1 MDLFS
6 FGSEKD
12 LRTKHQIFITII
24 TPYNMENKHTI
35 LLVEDET
42 KLCNIIKEELSGLGY
57 SVDMASDGLVAES
70 LFSRNKY
77 SLVLLDISLP
87 GKSGLQLCKSFRSAN
102 KKIPIIMLTAFGEI
116 QDKVDAFNLGADD
129 YVVKP
134 FHFDE
139 LFARIKVF
147 LKRSDADTA
156 KDEADV
162 VVGNLVI
169 NNKTKSV
176 FREETEIPLTAKEF
190 SLLKLLALNKG
201 KVISKQEIL
210 EKVWDLTFD
219 TGTNTIEVYISFLRN
234 KIDKPYNEK
243 MIQTKSG
250 FGYYIK

>member
-1 MDLFS
+1 MA
-6 FGSEKD
+6 
-12 LRTKHQIFITII
+12 
-24 TPYNMENKHTI
+24 NKHTI

-42 KLCNIIKEELSGLGY
+42 KLCNIIKGELSSLGY
-57 SVDMASDGLVAES
+57 AVDIAMDGIIAEN
-70 LFSRNKY
+70 LFSKNKY
-77 SLVLLDISLP
+77 SLILLDISLP
-87 GKSGLQLCKSFRSAN
+87 GKSGLQLCKSFRASN

-129 YVVKP
+129 YIVKP

-162 VVGNLVI
+162 VVGDLFI

-176 FREETEIPLTAKEF
+176 FREGTEIPLTAKEF